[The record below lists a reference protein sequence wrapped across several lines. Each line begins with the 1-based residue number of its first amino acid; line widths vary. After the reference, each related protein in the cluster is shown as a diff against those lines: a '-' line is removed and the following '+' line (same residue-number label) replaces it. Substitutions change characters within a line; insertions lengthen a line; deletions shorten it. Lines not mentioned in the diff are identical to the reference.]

1 MIDGTK
7 LTLIPQLSEGKTY
20 SVTLPKD
27 SIVGVNGASFDGLA
41 TYTLT
46 TTDTT
51 EPVVMRTIPPMNG
64 EVAPGTQVELVFNK
78 PIVATGNWTVTLTWE
93 DRVEEVDVENV
104 VIEENHLIVPVA
116 CSTTSSACWR
126 SPRAASRTSSAMR
139 TWTLCSSRSVR
150 RVRVA
155 ISSKA

>member
-20 SVTLPKD
+20 SVTLPKG

-64 EVAPGTQVELVFNK
+64 EVAPARRWSWCSTSRSWRR
-78 PIVATGNWTVTLTWE
+78 ATGTVTMTWE

-104 VIEENHLIVPVA
+104 VIEENHLIVPVGLFNYKQCVLEIA
-116 CSTTSSACWR
+116 EGSIADLFGNENLD
-126 SPRAASRTSSAMR
+126 AVQLAFRTAG
-139 TWTLCSSRSVR
+139 TCGN
-150 RVRVA
+150 
-155 ISSKA
+155 

>member
-20 SVTLPKD
+20 SVTLPKG

-64 EVAPGTQVELVFNK
+64 EVAPARRWSWCSTSRSWRR
-78 PIVATGNWTVTLTWE
+78 ATG
-93 DRVEEVDVENV
+93 R
-104 VIEENHLIVPVA
+104 
-116 CSTTSSACWR
+116 
-126 SPRAASRTSSAMR
+126 
-139 TWTLCSSRSVR
+139 
-150 RVRVA
+150 
-155 ISSKA
+155 